1 MINLNLKYNND
12 DETKSKNQLEI
23 KGIGNK
29 TCWIKKWISALV
41 VD

>member
-1 MINLNLKYNND
+1 MINLNLKYNTD
-12 DETKSKNQLEI
+12 DEKSKKNGI

-29 TCWIKKWISALV
+29 NCWIKTLISALV